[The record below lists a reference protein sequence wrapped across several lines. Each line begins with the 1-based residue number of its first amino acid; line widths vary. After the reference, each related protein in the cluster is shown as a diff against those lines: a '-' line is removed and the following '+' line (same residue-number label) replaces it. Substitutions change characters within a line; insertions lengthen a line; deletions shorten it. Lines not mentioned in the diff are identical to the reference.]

1 MHHVKR
7 AIHKTLSYAR
17 NHPIDVAVA
26 VLSLVIFLIGSR
38 YVDYPDEYVNLL
50 GGRILL
56 HGGLPYR
63 DFWDHHLPGA
73 WFGAAFLLFFS
84 GGSFVLFR
92 VLWALFAW
100 AILVLTGL
108 SMGKNHPLRAYF
120 RAFLLLYPM
129 AALYFW
135 FHLFLADS
143 VAVLFFSV
151 AFWLIAAQWVEH
163 KKHDLLLIAAGMAI
177 FFMVFASA
185 TYVYMAAGLYLMLA
199 YVWGFSPRRLVGL
212 IAILLVPYVL
222 FGLYVLLTGTWSDFY
237 FANFVYNST
246 YYISI
251 PNYVR
256 GGHFNPIKFALTLV
270 SNFYAGYMP
279 LLSKIKHLDLYL
291 PIATL
296 SGLATLS
303 LALMLAATEPFLA
316 LAYVI
321 VLSFSA
327 PRSDVQNYKETDY

>member
-120 RAFLLLYPM
+120 R
-129 AALYFW
+129 
-135 FHLFLADS
+135 
-143 VAVLFFSV
+143 
-151 AFWLIAAQWVEH
+151 
-163 KKHDLLLIAAGMAI
+163 
-177 FFMVFASA
+177 
-185 TYVYMAAGLYLMLA
+185 
-199 YVWGFSPRRLVGL
+199 
-212 IAILLVPYVL
+212 
-222 FGLYVLLTGTWSDFY
+222 
-237 FANFVYNST
+237 
-246 YYISI
+246 
-251 PNYVR
+251 
-256 GGHFNPIKFALTLV
+256 
-270 SNFYAGYMP
+270 
-279 LLSKIKHLDLYL
+279 
-291 PIATL
+291 
-296 SGLATLS
+296 
-303 LALMLAATEPFLA
+303 
-316 LAYVI
+316 
-321 VLSFSA
+321 
-327 PRSDVQNYKETDY
+327 RS